1 LRRSRVVAAV
11 ASAVII
17 ASVTAVTIALASE
30 GPHKPTPPLPALQ
43 ANGQELTDGTSV
55 ASPVDLSVENA
66 TDVNWTVDGTF
77 VKEDDTAPFELTENL
92 TAGRHRVSVGATDK
106 DGKPHTLSANFT
118 VSASAPTSPTPAI
131 SEAPTTEPPNTE
143 APSVVPPSV
152 AAEPTATQQVGGS
165 VQVSTSAQLAA
176 ALDAATPGTTIHLA
190 DGVYTASRQITINKP
205 CTPAKPCTLIGGRG
219 AVLDGGGA
227 KGHYGLYVQNANYWT
242 IQGVRVTNGSK
253 GIVAD
258 NSQHITINDVEV
270 DYIGDE
276 GIHLRAFT
284 SDSVVEN
291 SYVHDTGLTSPQY
304 GEGVYVGSSASNWAT
319 YSRGLPDACDRDQIL
334 NNTIARTSA
343 ENIDIKEGT
352 VGGLV
357 SGNRLDATSISGE
370 NSADSWVDVK
380 GNNWVISHNIGANPT
395 NNPDFRDG
403 FQTHILVSGDGVGNT
418 FSANVSS
425 LGKAAGYAFRIQTP
439 KKTNNIVKCDNT
451 VTGGIGLANEA
462 CTAT

>member
-1 LRRSRVVAAV
+1 MVAAV
-11 ASAVII
+11 VSALVLASI
-17 ASVTAVTIALASE
+17 TAVTIALGSE
-30 GPHKPTPPLPALQ
+30 GPHKTAAPLPALQ

-55 ASPVDLSVENA
+55 TSPVDLSVENA
-66 TDVNWTVDGTF
+66 TDVSWTVDGTF
-77 VKEDDTAPFELTENL
+77 VKEDDTAPFELVENL
-92 TAGRHRVSVGATDK
+92 TAGRHRVSVAATDK
-106 DGKPHTLSANFT
+106 DGKQHTLTANFT
-118 VSASAPTSPTPAI
+118 VSASAPVSPSATPPA
-131 SEAPTTEPPNTE
+131 TE
-143 APSVVPPSV
+143 APNTAAPTVVPPSTQ
-152 AAEPTATQQVGGS
+152 PSATQPVNTT
-165 VQVSTSAQLAA
+165 VATSAQLVA
-176 ALDAATPGTTIHLA
+176 ALDTATPGTTIHLA
-190 DGVYTASRQITINKP
+190 DGVYTANRQITINRS
-205 CTPAKPCTLIGGRG
+205 CTQAKPCTLVGGRG

-304 GEGVYVGSSASNWAT
+304 GEGIYVGSSASNWGT
-319 YSRGLPDACDRDQIL
+319 YSGGLPDACDRDQIL

-352 VGGLV
+352 VGGLI
-357 SGNRLDATSISGE
+357 SGNKFDATSISGQ
-370 NSADSWVDVK
+370 NSADSWVDIK
-380 GNNWVISHNIGANPT
+380 GNNWVIKNNTGINPT

-403 FQTHILVSGDGVGNT
+403 FQTHILVSGDGVNNT

-425 LGKAAGYAFRIQTP
+425 LGKAAGYAFRIQTRRRRTTP
-439 KKTNNIVKCDNT
+439 SPVAIR
-451 VTGGIGLANEA
+451 
-462 CTAT
+462 

>member
-1 LRRSRVVAAV
+1 VRRSRVVAAV
-11 ASAVII
+11 ASAVIL
-17 ASVTAVTIALASE
+17 ASGTAVTIALATE
-30 GPHKPTPPLPALQ
+30 GPHKQTAPLPALQ
-43 ANGQELTDGTSV
+43 ANGSELIDGSSV
-55 ASPVDLSVENA
+55 TSPVDLTVSNA

-77 VKEDDTAPFELTENL
+77 VAEDDTAPFELVENL
-92 TAGRHRVSVGATDK
+92 TAGRHRVSVGATDNE
-106 DGKPHTLSANFT
+106 GKQHTLTANFT
-118 VSASAPTSPTPAI
+118 VSASAPASPTATAPTTEAPN
-131 SEAPTTEPPNTE
+131 SEAPT
-143 APSVVPPSV
+143 VVPPSPN
-152 AAEPTATQQVGGS
+152 PTATQPQNATVE
-165 VQVSTSAQLAA
+165 TSAQLVA

-190 DGVYTASRQITINKP
+190 DGVYTADRQITINRS
-205 CTPAKPCTLIGGRG
+205 CTQAKPCTLIGGRG

-227 KGHYGLYVQNANYWT
+227 RGHYGLYVQNANYWN
-242 IQGVRVTNGSK
+242 IQGLRVTNGSK

-258 NSQHITINDVEV
+258 NSQHITINNVEV

-284 SDSVVEN
+284 SDSIVEN

-304 GEGVYVGSSASNWAT
+304 GEGIYVGSSASNWET
-319 YSRGLPDACDRDQIL
+319 YSGGLPDASDRNQIL

-352 VGGLV
+352 VGGLI
-357 SGNRLDATSISGE
+357 SGNKFDATSISGQ
-370 NSADSWVDVK
+370 NSADSWVDIK
-380 GNNWVISHNIGANPT
+380 GNGWVIKNNTGTNPT

-418 FSANVSS
+418 FSANVAN

-451 VTGGIGLANEA
+451 VTGGIGLANET
-462 CTAT
+462 CTAA